1 MWKKILGLSL
11 VLFFVMAVFPAI
23 ALEECT
29 GDKEKDPECWKRRGN
44 ELQDL
49 LNQNQ
54 GQQQTLTSTIAYLN
68 NKTAL
73 TESQIKET
81 EAELKKLEEEI
92 TVLSVKISR
101 LDENLDNI
109 SKLLVLRIGAAYKRS
124 LFKPI
129 YMVFASGGLSDFF
142 ERNKYL
148 QSVQENDRSLLLEMQ
163 NSKNQ
168 HEEQKKIE
176 EEKQAQAENLK
187 KKLAEQNN
195 ALNSQRQEKQR
206 LLEVT
211 KNDEKRYQALL
222 TEAQSQRAAFSR
234 FISSLGGATIL
245 GNQTKCDGWDCYYNQ
260 RDSQWGNKF
269 IGNSDSS
276 MAEYGCLVTSMAMI
290 TSHYGKSL
298 TPGDIAG
305 SSSPFF
311 GSTAYMLQGTWTV
324 NGVTTT
330 RTRLGSSL
338 SNIDDELNA
347 GRPVIVGIYGGPDHF
362 LVIKAKEN
370 GEYIMNDPF
379 PEGAA
384 NIKFTD
390 KYPLSAISQVDRVT
404 VN

>member
-1 MWKKILGLSL
+1 LGLSL

-148 QSVQENDRSLLLEMQ
+148 QSVQQNDRVVLLELQNSKDQHEQQKKSKEEKQVQAEALKQKLAVQNSALQTQRQSKEKLLEM
-163 NSKNQ
+163 
-168 HEEQKKIE
+168 
-176 EEKQAQAENLK
+176 
-187 KKLAEQNN
+187 
-195 ALNSQRQEKQR
+195 
-206 LLEVT
+206 T
-211 KNDEKRYQALL
+211 KNDERKYQDLL
-222 TEAQSQRAAFSR
+222 AAARAEMVAIQSIVA
-234 FISSLGGATIL
+234 GGGQEVSAGEVNQGSKIATIISGRSACSTGTHL
-245 GNQTKCDGWDCYYNQ
+245 HFEVGENGKNINPANYLKSQEVSWDLCGWWPDCD
-260 RDSQWGNKF
+260 
-269 IGNSDSS
+269 
-276 MAEYGCLVTSMAMI
+276 
-290 TSHYGKSL
+290 
-298 TPGDIAG
+298 
-305 SSSPFF
+305 SPFSF
-311 GSTAYMLQGTWTV
+311 SGSVDWPVNGKPRITQGYGMTAYARSGAY
-324 NGVTTT
+324 
-330 RTRLGSSL
+330 S
-338 SNIDDELNA
+338 
-347 GRPVIVGIYGGPDHF
+347 GGPHTGIDMVSDDLAVKAVKNGTLYKGTVACGGGILRYVKVDHKDSNTATYY
-362 LVIKAKEN
+362 LH
-370 GEYIMNDPF
+370 
-379 PEGAA
+379 
-384 NIKFTD
+384 
-390 KYPLSAISQVDRVT
+390 
-404 VN
+404 VNY

>member
-1 MWKKILGLSL
+1 MWKKILALSL
-11 VLFFVMAVFPAI
+11 LLLLAVTQAQAEDCDNLSI
-23 ALEECT
+23 EEKVSCLNAKVIQLKGQ
-29 GDKEKDPECWKRRGN
+29 GD
-44 ELQDL
+44 
-49 LNQNQ
+49 
-54 GQQQTLTSTIAYLN
+54 TLASTIAYLN
-68 NKTAL
+68 IKMAL
-73 TESQIKET
+73 TEAEIAKT
-81 EAELKKLEEEI
+81 EKELKVLEEEI

-245 GNQTKCDGWDCYYNQ
+245 GNKTKCDGWDCYYNQ

-362 LVIKAKEN
+362 LVIKAKKN